1 MPDTSFHRALMTE
14 PTGIPPYQVIP
25 ALATWKGDIVKVLN
39 RLPRARQNHLRRAR
53 QDRLKAIAQRAFN
66 VPGQSSDAAAMQR
79 QRMRLL
85 AAGLQQ
91 QEQAQPQ
98 QQQGRI
104 AGDLTNSNVVD
115 AALERYHAG
124 ALNAG
129 PPHNQLSKS
138 ILGSLLVDIYTVTG
152 QFMRT
157 ISRNPQVRT
166 DRDCALFP
174 LYRALHFAAADV
186 FGQVFGINGD
196 QIDVYLRQQLIF
208 MSTHGA
214 GVDTNVGR
222 RMHRDADGNKTSRLA
237 YLSDEEALAC
247 QLHIDGGRLMI
258 TNGQGALEPF
268 DCSGPEYQD
277 ISRTKGRKPTKTA
290 NPARR
295 GTEKNGGLGV
305 AGFSMGLNRNIYA
318 RKHSN
323 YAAAKGSFYHS
334 CYLEGREVLC
344 TGCITV
350 VDGQLKYINNWS
362 GHYQPSRQQLSLA
375 VQALRAQ
382 GIDISNVTVEY
393 QQTDGTYE
401 AKLGPA
407 FLESDGVKGA
417 DFDGFSKGRFVA
429 TARKVREALMAY
441 EQRSKKWWAKPSLNS
456 RTVLEHLQKIEFR
469 DDEKLVREVRFLLG
483 EKFEGRGYQPM
494 GQTND
499 SICYEGMLEPGE
511 LAKKLNAAMAG
522 LERY

>member
-1 MPDTSFHRALMTE
+1 MPDTNFHRTLMME

-25 ALATWKGDIVKVLN
+25 TLASWKGDIVKAMN
-39 RLPRARQNHLRRAR
+39 RLQKAR
-53 QDRLKAIAQRAFN
+53 QDRLKAIAQSAPQ
-66 VPGQSSDAAAMQR
+66 VPDQSSDAAAMQR

-124 ALNAG
+124 VLNAG
-129 PPHNQLSKS
+129 PPDNQLSRS

-166 DRDCALFP
+166 DRDCSLFP

-214 GVDTNVGR
+214 GVDTNVGKIK
-222 RMHRDADGNKTSRLA
+222 HLDANGKRTSRLA
-237 YLSDEEALAC
+237 YLSGDEALAY

-268 DCSGPEYQD
+268 DCSGPEYKD
-277 ISRTKGRKPTKTA
+277 ISRTKNRDFTKTA

-295 GTEKNGGLGV
+295 GNEKNGGLGV
-305 AGFSMGLNRNIYA
+305 AGFAMGLNRSIYA

-323 YAAAKGSFYHS
+323 YDAAKGSFYHS
-334 CYLEGREVLC
+334 CYLEGRELLC

-350 VDGQLKYINNWS
+350 VDGELRYINNWS

-375 VQALRAQ
+375 VQALQAQ
-382 GIDISNVTVEY
+382 GVDISNVTVEY

-401 AKLGPA
+401 TKLGPA

-417 DFDGFSKGRFVA
+417 DFKGFSKGRFVA
-429 TARKVREALMAY
+429 TARKIREALEAY
-441 EQRSKKWWAKPSLNS
+441 EKRRSDRFYFTWRSTNSKNALKSLK
-456 RTVLEHLQKIEFR
+456 EIR
-469 DDEKLVREVRFLLG
+469 DDETLVREVRFLLS
-483 EKFEGRGYQPM
+483 EKIKDSHYQPASPL
-494 GQTND
+494 QTPKT
-499 SICYEGMLEPGE
+499 SRLSESSE
-511 LAKKLNAAMAG
+511 LAAQLWDAMAG